1 MKVFVTVSFADNVSA
16 RMEIAQPTDD
26 DSELRQQQQQQMK
39 NKKNELFPLL

>member
-16 RMEIAQPTDD
+16 RMEIAQPTDN
-26 DSELRQQQQQQMK
+26 DSELRQQQQMK